1 MCEIRKSEYET
12 REEFYEAVK
21 RYDEETVK
29 QLMNLHRLHH
39 DWLTDIVVRFV
50 IGRIEIAIEKTLPK
64 FISKLEE

>member
-1 MCEIRKSEYET
+1 MLEIRQSEHKT
-12 REEFYEAVK
+12 WEEFCDSI
-21 RYDEETVK
+21 RSYDEDTVK
-29 QLMNLHRLHH
+29 QVINLHRLHH